1 MGFFSRLATFF
12 NIRANAALDKAED
25 PGQVMD
31 YSYSKQ
37 IEQLQ
42 QLRRSIADVVTNE
55 KRLEMQQSQLIEKI
69 NRLDQQAMQALQAN
83 REDLARMALQR
94 KETLLVQINS
104 YEQQLAQLKAQ
115 EEKLLTMERTISA
128 RVEAFRTQKEMVKA
142 QYSAAQ
148 AQVKINETVTGISEE
163 MTEMNLAMQRAQD
176 KVLTMQAR
184 ANAME
189 ELIDQGTLS
198 EQGMLGAGSGD
209 TLERELQK
217 ISTEQ
222 NVEAQL
228 QAMKQQ
234 LQLGGPDAQQK
245 EIEGPAS

>member
-12 NIRANAALDKAED
+12 RIRANAALDKAED
-25 PGQVMD
+25 PGQVLD

-37 IEQLQ
+37 LEQLQ
-42 QLRRSIADVVTNE
+42 QIRRSIADVVTNE

-115 EEKLLTMERTISA
+115 EEKLINMERTISA

-148 AQVKINETVTGISEE
+148 AQVKINETITGISQE
-163 MTEMNLAMQRAQD
+163 MTEMNLAMQRTQD
-176 KVLTMQAR
+176 KVLSMQAR

-189 ELIDQGTLS
+189 ALIEQGTLG
-198 EQGMLGAGSGD
+198 EQGMLGPGSGD
-209 TLERELQK
+209 TLDRELQK

-234 LQLGGPDAQQK
+234 LQLGGPNVQQRQ
-245 EIEGPAS
+245 IEGPTS